1 MLLCSSLLDSKSLE
15 RQQERDL
22 IAACLGA
29 SRALTPSV
37 AWHALIK
44 NKECSEEP
52 TQLVCLLLVCRAGLA
67 GLLRDGQL
75 TLSGKLQAVRLRCS

>member
-1 MLLCSSLLDSKSLE
+1 MLLCSSLLDSNSLK

-37 AWHALIK
+37 AWCALIK
-44 NKECSEEP
+44 NKDCSEEP

-67 GLLRDGQL
+67 GLARDGQL
-75 TLSGKLQAVRLRCS
+75 TLSGKVQAVRLRCS